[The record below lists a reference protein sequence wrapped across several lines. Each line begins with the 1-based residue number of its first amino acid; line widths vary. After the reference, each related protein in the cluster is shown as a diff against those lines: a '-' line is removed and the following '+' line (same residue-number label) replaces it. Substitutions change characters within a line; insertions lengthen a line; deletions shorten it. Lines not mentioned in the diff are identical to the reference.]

1 MDARERR
8 TPLTIHLE
16 GPALTRNRMA
26 LRDLILFAGQLQTA
40 IDRIGRVLLGQ
51 DTSVRPGRKPAELE
65 RACAL
70 EIVEVKGGSL
80 TMVCDL
86 PQEEQTSLLGHLG
99 EEALTSFV
107 QGIEAIDSQQRP
119 YMPKGYDKGVLLALR
134 EGGKLLDHGIG
145 RITFD
150 LRTPNGHW
158 NPVYTPD
165 THTRL
170 VAQIQEPVENKRTV
184 EGRLLMGD
192 FRETGLRCRLHP
204 SVGSPV
210 SCTFGEEQRE
220 AILAALT
227 RYVRLV
233 GEARETDGT
242 IQTLRIEDVEILD
255 RPGDAETGE
264 QDINFDTSRTLEDL
278 AEQQGVAVPAM
289 FDSLLGD
296 FWPEDENIDE
306 FTETVRTWRR
316 EEKNAPNS

>member
-1 MDARERR
+1 MDSQGRR
-8 TPLTIHLE
+8 TPLTIHIE
-16 GPALTRNRMA
+16 GPRLTRNRMA

-51 DTSVRPGRKPAELE
+51 NTSIRRGRKPAEIE

-70 EIVEVKGGSL
+70 EIVEVRGGSL
-80 TMVCDL
+80 TMTCDL
-86 PQEEQTSLLGHLG
+86 PQEEQTSLIGHLG

-134 EGGKLLDHGIG
+134 EGGKLLDHGIE

-158 NPVYTPD
+158 SPVYTPD
-165 THTRL
+165 THTRI

-192 FRETGLRCRLHP
+192 FRETGFRCRLHP
-204 SVGSPV
+204 SVGPPI

-220 AILAALT
+220 AVLAALT

-233 GEARETDGT
+233 GEAREADGT
-242 IQTLRIEDVEILD
+242 IQILRIEDIEILD
-255 RPGDAETGE
+255 QLEDAVAGE
-264 QDINFDTSRTLEDL
+264 QAYYFDSSQTLEDL
-278 AEQQGVAVPAM
+278 AEQQGVVVPAV

-296 FWPEDENIDE
+296 FWPEDEDIDE
-306 FTETVRTWRR
+306 FTATVRTWRH
-316 EEKNAPNS
+316 EERNASNS